1 MLNISAHKERTF
13 VRVNFVLLS
22 DYEFE
27 RSCKE
32 QDFEA
37 SEGTVKS
44 HSEASGGFA
53 FNLTI
58 RKIRIKLGKHLH
70 VAWCSIIGNRFP
82 GF

>member
-1 MLNISAHKERTF
+1 MLNISAHK
-13 VRVNFVLLS
+13 NICPCQLCSLLS
-22 DYEFE
+22 DFEFG

-32 QDFEA
+32 KDFEA

-58 RKIRIKLGKHLH
+58 RKTRIKLGKHLH

>member
-1 MLNISAHKERTF
+1 M
-13 VRVNFVLLS
+13 
-22 DYEFE
+22 
-27 RSCKE
+27 E

-58 RKIRIKLGKHLH
+58 RKTIIKLGKHLH